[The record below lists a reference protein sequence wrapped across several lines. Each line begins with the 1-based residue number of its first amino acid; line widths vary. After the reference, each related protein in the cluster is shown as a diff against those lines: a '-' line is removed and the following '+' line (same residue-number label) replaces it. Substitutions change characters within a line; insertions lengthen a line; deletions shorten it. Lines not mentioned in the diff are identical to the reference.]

1 MAADVEPVELI
12 VLGFPGERA
21 TPAAVK
27 VLAEAVSLGYVT
39 VLDLAFLART
49 PDGLIRVT
57 SADENL
63 DRVGLGSLD
72 IRAQAILSE
81 DHLGMLRDAVKPGT
95 SAAVIAY
102 EHSLARR
109 LAAATGDAGGTVILH
124 GRVDRGPGVAY
135 QNQQAVAESEEA
147 VRQAE
152 AEAAAAER
160 AAERYAHL
168 SPHPAGG
175 GDDLVSQLG
184 DLARLRESGAL
195 SAVEFESAKAKLLG
209 S

>member
-1 MAADVEPVELI
+1 MAVDVEPVELI

-27 VLAEAVSLGYVT
+27 VLAEAVSRGYVT

-49 PDGLIRVT
+49 PDGLIQVT
-57 SADENL
+57 RAGDDL
-63 DRVGLGSLD
+63 GRVGLGSLD

-81 DHLGMLRDAVKPGT
+81 DHLGVLRDAVKPGT

-109 LAAATGDAGGTVILH
+109 LAAATRDAGGTVILH
-124 GRVDRGPGVAY
+124 GRINREAGAAY
-135 QNQQAVAESEEA
+135 QSQRAVAESEEA

-168 SPHPAGG
+168 PHW
-175 GDDLVSQLG
+175 D
-184 DLARLRESGAL
+184 
-195 SAVEFESAKAKLLG
+195 
-209 S
+209 

>member
-1 MAADVEPVELI
+1 MADDVEPVELI

-27 VLAEAVSLGYVT
+27 VLAEAVSHGYVT
-39 VLDLAFLART
+39 VLDLAFVART
-49 PDGLIRVT
+49 PDGLVRIT
-57 SADENL
+57 GAEENL
-63 DRVGLGSLD
+63 DRVGLGSVD

-81 DHLGMLRDAVKPGT
+81 DHLGVLRDAVKPGT

-109 LAAATGDAGGTVILH
+109 LAAATRDAGGTVILH
-124 GRVDRGPGVAY
+124 GRVDREPATA
-135 QNQQAVAESEEA
+135 QAVAESQEA

-160 AAERYAHL
+160 AAERYSSLGPQA
-168 SPHPAGG
+168 AAG
-175 GDDLVSQLG
+175 GDDLASQLA

-195 SAVEFESAKAKLLG
+195 SAAEFESAKARLLG